1 MSLRSFY
8 PEEIGKRHGANEHS
22 PRSWDIKVRKNEMKL
37 RKKDRADALSGMRS
51 LMALSR
57 KLSNSSVE
65 ILKYPARKR
74 KILRKFHFIL
84 PKFYFILP
92 KFYFVPPWRILVFS
106 LEIFNFLGRNWN
118 QQSCKSSYRVALY
131 RFVARI

>member
-1 MSLRSFY
+1 
-8 PEEIGKRHGANEHS
+8 
-22 PRSWDIKVRKNEMKL
+22 
-37 RKKDRADALSGMRS
+37 
-51 LMALSR
+51 MALSR
-57 KLSNSSVE
+57 KLTNCSVG
-65 ILKYPARKR
+65 ILNYPARKR

-106 LEIFNFLGRNWN
+106 LEILDFLGRNWN
-118 QQSCKSSYRVALY
+118 QQRGKSSYRGSLY